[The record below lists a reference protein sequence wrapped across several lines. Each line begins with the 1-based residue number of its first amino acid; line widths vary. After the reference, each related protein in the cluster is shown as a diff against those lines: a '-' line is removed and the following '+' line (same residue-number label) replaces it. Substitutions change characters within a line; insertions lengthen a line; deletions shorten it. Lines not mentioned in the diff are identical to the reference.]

1 VLAPAWLK
9 ALTPANL
16 VAGFEASGLWPFN
29 PSRVKL
35 PLEIQH
41 TGTVLHIKKLH
52 MQNSISCIIYI
63 ADNSTPLLAK
73 PPAEMPAVTPAETT
87 AGTSD
92 ELPPE
97 TPTETTA
104 GTPAELPTET
114 PAETFTASSSD
125 RGGATEPPGNRP

>member
-1 VLAPAWLK
+1 MLAPAWLK
-9 ALTPANL
+9 ALSPANL

-73 PPAEMPAVTPAETT
+73 PPAEIPAGTPAE
-87 AGTSD
+87 
-92 ELPPE
+92 LPAE

-104 GTPAELPTET
+104 GTPAELPPET